1 MKRITLVLVVI
12 SILSSMIYADS
23 YLGTQGLLSIPTANV
38 RKTGSASFG
47 LSFTQSD
54 LYTNFKVA
62 FVENLELGIGVSNSK
77 PIYGFFKWRLLEETR
92 DTPAF
97 AIGSTGSDFYAVVSK
112 NLMPNGLKAHMGIGS
127 GLYHGVFGG
136 ISYVINPVSVSATR
150 IPVPITT
157 LLVEL
162 KESASNEDAPCVFNI
177 GGRFQFNDYL
187 SVDIGLLNMRSFTFG
202 AYLTTAF

>member
-97 AIGSTGSDFYAVVSK
+97 AIGSTGSD
-112 NLMPNGLKAHMGIGS
+112 
-127 GLYHGVFGG
+127 
-136 ISYVINPVSVSATR
+136 
-150 IPVPITT
+150 
-157 LLVEL
+157 
-162 KESASNEDAPCVFNI
+162 
-177 GGRFQFNDYL
+177 
-187 SVDIGLLNMRSFTFG
+187 
-202 AYLTTAF
+202 